1 MKKIIK
7 QPRKSNRGVTSGN
20 SGRSQTSAE
29 IAKIEEILS
38 KIRPYIQMH
47 GGDVHLASFKEGI
60 VTLNISG
67 ACSHCHLADM
77 TYNTMIS
84 GILKQEI
91 PSVKEIRLNK

>member
-1 MKKIIK
+1 MKKITKIK
-7 QPRKSNRGVTSGN
+7 TLKN
-20 SGRSQTSAE
+20 RSQTSAVATSAE
-29 IAKIEEILS
+29 IAKIEDILS

-47 GGDVHLASFKEGI
+47 GGDVALDSFKEGI

>member
-1 MKKIIK
+1 MNKITKQKKS
-7 QPRKSNRGVTSGN
+7 KS
-20 SGRSQTSAE
+20 RSQTSTKTTAEE

-47 GGDVHLASFKEGI
+47 GGDVALDSFKEGI

-67 ACSHCHLADM
+67 ACSRCHLADM

>member
-1 MKKIIK
+1 MNKSSKIKKA
-7 QPRKSNRGVTSGN
+7 KSRN
-20 SGRSQTSAE
+20 QTSAVVTSVE
-29 IAKIEEILS
+29 IAKIEDILS

-47 GGDVHLASFKEGI
+47 GGDVALDSFKEGI

>member
-1 MKKIIK
+1 MKKITKIK
-7 QPRKSNRGVTSGN
+7 TLKS
-20 SGRSQTSAE
+20 RSQTSVVMRSAE

-47 GGDVHLASFKEGI
+47 GGDVALDSFIEGI

>member
-1 MKKIIK
+1 MNKITKQKKS
-7 QPRKSNRGVTSGN
+7 KS
-20 SGRSQTSAE
+20 RSQTSAKTTAEE
-29 IAKIEEILS
+29 ITKIEEILS

-47 GGDVHLASFKEGI
+47 GGDVALDSFKEGI

>member
-1 MKKIIK
+1 MKKITIIK
-7 QPRKSNRGVTSGN
+7 TPKS
-20 SGRSQTSAE
+20 RSQTSVVVTSAE
-29 IAKIEEILS
+29 TAKIEEILS

>member
-1 MKKIIK
+1 MKKSVK
-7 QPRKSNRGVTSGN
+7 QSRKSNRGVTSG
-20 SGRSQTSAE
+20 RSQTSAE
-29 IAKIEEILS
+29 TAKIEEILS

-47 GGDVHLASFKEGI
+47 GGDVHLASFKDGI

-91 PSVKEIRLNK
+91 LSVKEIRLNK